1 MLLDSYSTSLLLLKT
16 NPLKF
21 MVTLPQGRGSV
32 SYLASHLGLNLGG
45 VKELKNEFGAKKWIW
60 TIPSHLPFGKKMLL
74 KNEFWLCPPTYL
86 FLKKIMVTFDFVI
99 SCITTYPLISFHF
112 CSSFVLLQEEISF
125 KFTQKKQWQPNK
137 NFRKC
142 LSREWHGI
150 FYRHRKGPRR
160 SLQWWDLSQMHT
172 RQFPKLIWYWWFS
185 WLYWVQTGEG
195 LFCLV
200 E

>member
-86 FLKKIMVTFDFVI
+86 FFKKNYGNFWFCDFLYYHLSSNI
-99 SCITTYPLISFHF
+99 FSLLLFF
-112 CSSFVLLQEEISF
+112 CFAAGRDTVQVYTKETMATKQELQKMPVPWMTWNLL
-125 KFTQKKQWQPNK
+125 
-137 NFRKC
+137 
-142 LSREWHGI
+142 
-150 FYRHRKGPRR
+150 
-160 SLQWWDLSQMHT
+160 
-172 RQFPKLIWYWWFS
+172 
-185 WLYWVQTGEG
+185 
-195 LFCLV
+195 
-200 E
+200 